1 MKTRTLPIFAAV
13 FALAVTRG
21 VFAETAPCAVP
32 GDHST
37 IQAALDDAHCDRV
50 NVAAGT
56 YPGNFTVSHSM
67 TIVGAS
73 VALLYAPQSGKDT
86 RRLIAKKTEEGRDI
100 LADSGKEVLDRGKE
114 LFDRG
119 RELADEAADIFE
131 RGRKLVRG

>member
-1 MKTRTLPIFAAV
+1 MASNDNGVSIAWFLVGAA
-13 FALAVTRG
+13 
-21 VFAETAPCAVP
+21 
-32 GDHST
+32 
-37 IQAALDDAHCDRV
+37 
-50 NVAAGT
+50 
-56 YPGNFTVSHSM
+56 
-67 TIVGAS
+67 VGAS

-131 RGRKLVRG
+131 RGRLELDRPVVTSQRNTD